1 MVRVCTPASGVAGMD
16 LVADRPEAVG
26 SKRLG
31 WKENRLSGWKKLG
44 GTVESMTVEVGEGGG
59 GELNV
64 DNDESGGSGDGEW
77 WIDRATAL
85 DSTVGDGILRIQ
97 YPRCIGRLWYQMSR
111 SGDNKKVLPAY
122 AYGEENGNAASEAG
136 QHQEEEELGNLGFT

>member
-1 MVRVCTPASGVAGMD
+1 MDRQGGKLAG
-16 LVADRPEAVG
+16 A
-26 SKRLG
+26 
-31 WKENRLSGWKKLG
+31 
-44 GTVESMTVEVGEGGG
+44 VESARVEVGEGGG
-59 GELNV
+59 GRV
-64 DNDESGGSGDGEW
+64 EW
-77 WIDRATAL
+77 RRGRIWPAYDRAAAL